1 MKENEVPFCQEL
13 AKLTKREASIEKII
27 DHIDNCPQCQKF
39 PEWIRR
45 ISKKHWEKIL
55 RRGP

>member
-1 MKENEVPFCQEL
+1 MMKENEVPFCQEL

-45 ISKKHWEKIL
+45 ISKNTGKKF
-55 RRGP
+55 